1 MIIVLANPEQ
11 EKVASGDEEN
21 SMTLGL
27 TALELARIQFAF
39 TVSFHIIFPAISI
52 GLASFLAVL
61 EGLWLKTNNP
71 VYKDLFQYWIKIFAV
86 AFGMGV
92 VSGVVMSYQF
102 GTNWSE
108 FSRFAG
114 GVTGP
119 LLAYEV
125 LTAFFLEAGFLGI
138 MLFGWNKV
146 GPKAHF
152 FATLMV
158 AIGTCISMFWILSSN
173 SWMQTPQGYAIEA
186 GRIVPVDWW
195 AIVFN
200 PSFPY
205 RLAHMGTAAFLVA
218 ALMVAATAAWHLL
231 KGRRDAL
238 VKKSFSMALWL
249 IVVLAPLQAM
259 IGDQHGINT
268 LHYQP
273 AKIAAIEGHWET
285 NKDEGMELLLFG
297 IPDMQ
302 AEETKYKVGIPN
314 VGSLILTHSMDGEIK
329 GLKEFAPEDR
339 PNSTIIF
346 WSFRIMVGLGLLM
359 ILLGVISLYLR
370 KTKRLYDS
378 KWFHRFAL
386 VMGGSGFVSLLAGWF
401 TTEVGRQPWV
411 VYGVMRT
418 KDALSPVSAEQVG
431 LTLIIFV
438 LVYFVVFGVGIYY
451 MLKLMWQGPQWSDP
465 LDASTGGVGQFKTP
479 MRPLS
484 GADEPLDNDT
494 TKPSDN
500 ASSDHR
506 EH

>member
-1 MIIVLANPEQ
+1 MN
-11 EKVASGDEEN
+11 
-21 SMTLGL
+21 LGL

-61 EGLWLKTNNP
+61 EWRWLRTKNP
-71 VYKDLFQYWIKIFAV
+71 VYQDLFKFWVKIFAI

-108 FSRFAG
+108 FSRVAG
-114 GVTGP
+114 SVTGP

-125 LTAFFLEAGFLGI
+125 LSAFFLEAGFLGI
-138 MLFGWNKV
+138 MLFGWERV
-146 GPKAHF
+146 GPRAHF
-152 FATLMV
+152 FATVMV
-158 AIGTCISMFWILSSN
+158 ALGTCISMFWILSSN
-173 SWMQTPQGYAIEA
+173 SWMQTPQGFAIEN
-186 GRIVPVDWW
+186 GIIVPQDWL

-205 RLAHMGTAAFLVA
+205 RFLHMAVATFLLT
-218 ALMVAATAAWHLL
+218 ALMVAAIAAWHLL

-238 VKKSFSMALWL
+238 VKTSFSMALWMIL
-249 IVVLAPLQAM
+249 ALAPLQVL
-259 IGDQHGINT
+259 IGDQHGVNT
-268 LHYQP
+268 LRYQP

-285 NKDEGMELLLFG
+285 NENEAMPLYLFG

-302 AEETKYKVGIPN
+302 AEKTKYAISIPN
-314 VGSLILTHSMDGEIK
+314 LGSLILTHSMDGK
-329 GLKEFAPEDR
+329 VQGLKDFAPEDR

-346 WSFRIMVGLGLLM
+346 WSFRIMVGLGMLMLLLAFM
-359 ILLGVISLYLR
+359 ALFLR
-370 KTKRLYDS
+370 KNGRLYES
-378 KWFHRFAL
+378 KWLQRFAL
-386 VMGGSGFVSLLAGWF
+386 VMGPSGFIALLAGWV

-438 LVYFVVFGVGIYY
+438 VVYCVVFGIGISY
-451 MLKLMWQGPQWSDP
+451 MLKLMHKGPEYIESRPHSDEAVIQ
-465 LDASTGGVGQFKTP
+465 ASH
-479 MRPLS
+479 RPLAA
-484 GADEPLDNDT
+484 ADENFESDSNNNKEND
-494 TKPSDN
+494 K
-500 ASSDHR
+500 
-506 EH
+506 